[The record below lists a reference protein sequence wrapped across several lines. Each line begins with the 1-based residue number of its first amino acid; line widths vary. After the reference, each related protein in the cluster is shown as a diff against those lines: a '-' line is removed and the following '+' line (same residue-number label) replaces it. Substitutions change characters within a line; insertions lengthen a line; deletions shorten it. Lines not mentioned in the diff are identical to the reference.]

1 MFFHAL
7 INQSFMCHML
17 INNNDDAG
25 FGLRDNIGFMK
36 LAGRSIISPAA
47 IWFMVSSERWRMAKA

>member
-1 MFFHAL
+1 
-7 INQSFMCHML
+7 ML

-47 IWFMVSSERWRMAKA
+47 IWFMVSSERRRMAKA